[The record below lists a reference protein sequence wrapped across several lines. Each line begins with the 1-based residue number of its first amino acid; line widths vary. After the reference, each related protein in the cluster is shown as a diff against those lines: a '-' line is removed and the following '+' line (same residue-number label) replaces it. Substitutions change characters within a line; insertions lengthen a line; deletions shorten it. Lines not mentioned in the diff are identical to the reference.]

1 MTILL
6 EEEYAH
12 TSCMEAVPRVVS
24 NPDVV
29 AKAAALRLT
38 LRERAGET
46 DRLARLPE
54 ATVVDLEQ
62 ARLFEITM
70 PRRYGGLQLDVR
82 TYMDAMVELGRGDAS
97 VAWAAT
103 LVNINNWFI
112 ATLFPPEVSE
122 EVFAKPG
129 ARAAAVL
136 QPRSC
141 KVRKVT
147 GGFQIDEGVWPFN
160 SGVYHAQWD
169 VLGFPAQDEAGG
181 YLAFALLPI
190 SDVQILDDWDTI
202 GVRGSGSS
210 SVAVRNVFVP
220 DIRISRPDSAQFGKY
235 KSTQLEHEWLYRAAF
250 VPLGQIIIAFPAL
263 GAGLGALDIFM
274 EQLPRRAIAY
284 SPYTKQR
291 EAPVTHLQL
300 GEASAKIDA
309 TRMIIANAA
318 DEIERHAKA
327 GTAMDQMIQARIR
340 RDTGF
345 ASRLIWEG
353 IDLLAGASGGSF
365 ASVAHP
371 LNRIWHD
378 ARVASL
384 HATLVPSTVFE
395 LYGRMMCGLD
405 SWS

>member
-12 TSCMEAVPRVVS
+12 TTGQAAE
-24 NPDVV
+24 PDVV
-29 AKAAALRLT
+29 AKAAALRLK
-38 LRERAGET
+38 LRERASET
-46 DRLARLPE
+46 DRLARLPDS
-54 ATVVDLEQ
+54 TVADLEA
-62 ARLFEITM
+62 ARLFEITT

-82 TYMDAMVELGRGDAS
+82 TYLDAMVELGRGDAS
-97 VAWAAT
+97 VSWAAT
-103 LVNINNWFI
+103 LVNINNWFV

-129 ARAAAVL
+129 ARTAAVL

-141 KVRKVT
+141 KVRKVS
-147 GGFQIDEGVWPFN
+147 GGYHIEEGLWPFN

-169 VLGFPAQDEAGG
+169 MLGFPVRDEAGSFQ
-181 YLAFALLPI
+181 YLAFAVLPI
-190 SDVQILDDWDTI
+190 ADVLILNDWDTI

-210 SVAVRNVFVP
+210 SVAVRDVFVP
-220 DIRISRPDSAQFGKY
+220 EIRVTRADSARPGLY
-235 KSTQLEHEWLYRAAF
+235 NSTQLEHEWLYRAAF
-250 VPLGQIIIAFPAL
+250 TPLAQIIIAFPAL
-263 GAGLGALDIFM
+263 GAGLAALDVFM
-274 EQLPRRAIAY
+274 AQLPRRSITATPY
-284 SPYTKQR
+284 SKQG
-291 EAPVTHLQL
+291 EAPITHLQL
-300 GEASAKIDA
+300 GEASARIDA
-309 TRMIIANAA
+309 ARMIISNAA

-327 GTAMDQMIQARIR
+327 GIVMEQMTQARIR

-345 ASRLIWEG
+345 ASRLVWEG
-353 IDLLAGASGGSF
+353 IDQLAGACGGSF

-384 HATLVPSTVFE
+384 HASLVPSTVFE

-405 SWS
+405 PWMMSL

>member
-1 MTILL
+1 MTIFV
-6 EEEYAH
+6 EEHAH
-12 TSCMEAVPRVVS
+12 TSQMAAE
-24 NPDVV
+24 PDVI
-29 AKAAALRLT
+29 AKAAALRHT
-38 LRERAGET
+38 LRERATET
-46 DRLARLPE
+46 DRLAKLPE
-54 ATVVDLEQ
+54 STVADLEE
-62 ARLFEITM
+62 ARLFEITT

-97 VAWAAT
+97 VSWAAT

-129 ARAAAVL
+129 ARVAAVL

-141 KVRKVT
+141 KVHRVS
-147 GGFQIDEGVWPFN
+147 GGFHIEEGLWPFN
-160 SGVYHAQWD
+160 SGVYHALWD
-169 VLGFPAQDEAGG
+169 ILGFPVRDEAGG
-181 YLAFALLPI
+181 YLALAVLPI
-190 SDVQILDDWDTI
+190 TDVRILDDWDTI

-210 SVAVRNVFVP
+210 SVAVRDVFVP
-220 DIRISRPDSAQFGKY
+220 DIRVSRADSARSGLY

-250 VPLGQIIIAFPAL
+250 TPLAQIIIAFPAL
-263 GAGLGALDIFM
+263 GAGLAALDIFT
-274 EQLPRRAIAY
+274 EQLPRRAITA
-284 SPYTKQR
+284 SPYSKQG

-309 TRMIIANAA
+309 ARMIIANAA

-327 GTAMDQMIQARIR
+327 GSVMEQMTQARIR

-353 IDLLAGASGGSF
+353 IDLLAGACGGSF

-384 HATLVPSTVFE
+384 HASLVPSTVFE

-405 SWS
+405 AWPMSL

>member
-1 MTILL
+1 MTIFI
-6 EEEYAH
+6 EQEYAD
-12 TSCMEAVPRVVS
+12 TPQGAAET
-24 NPDVV
+24 DVV
-29 AKAAALRLT
+29 AKAAALCLR
-38 LRERAGET
+38 LRERATET

-54 ATVVDLEQ
+54 STVADLEE
-62 ARLFEITM
+62 ARLFEITT

-82 TYMDAMVELGRGDAS
+82 TFMDAMVELGRGDAS
-97 VAWAAT
+97 VSWVAT

-112 ATLFPPEVSE
+112 ATLFPPQVSE

-129 ARAAAVL
+129 ARVAAVL

-141 KVRKVT
+141 KVRRVS
-147 GGFQIDEGVWPFN
+147 GGFHIEHGLWPFN

-169 VLGFPAQDEAGG
+169 MLGFPVFDEAGVFQH
-181 YLAFALLPI
+181 LAFAVLPI
-190 SDVQILDDWDTI
+190 ADVRILDDWDTI

-210 SVAVRNVFVP
+210 SVAVRDVFVP
-220 DIRISRPDSAQFGKY
+220 DIRISRPDSARFGKY

-250 VPLGQIIIAFPAL
+250 TPLAQIIIAFPVL
-263 GAGLGALDIFM
+263 GAGLAALDVFM
-274 EQLPRRAIAY
+274 AQLPKRAITA
-284 SPYTKQR
+284 SPYSKQG

-309 TRMIIANAA
+309 ARMIIANAA

-327 GTAMDQMIQARIR
+327 GSSMDHMTQARIR

-345 ASRLIWEG
+345 ASRLVWEG
-353 IDLLAGASGGSF
+353 IDILAGACGGSF

-384 HATLVPSTVFE
+384 HASLVPSTVFE

-405 SWS
+405 PWGMSL

>member
-38 LRERAGET
+38 LRERARET

-54 ATVVDLEQ
+54 ATVADLEKT
-62 ARLFEITM
+62 RLFEITT
-70 PRRYGGLQLDVR
+70 PRRYGGLQLDAR

-141 KVRKVT
+141 KVRKVS

-220 DIRISRPDSAQFGKY
+220 DIRISRPRQCPV
-235 KSTQLEHEWLYRAAF
+235 R
-250 VPLGQIIIAFPAL
+250 QIQVDAVGTRMA
-263 GAGLGALDIFM
+263 
-274 EQLPRRAIAY
+274 LPRGVRSSGADHHCVSSTGRWTRCARYIHGA
-284 SPYTKQR
+284 TT
-291 EAPVTHLQL
+291 A
-300 GEASAKIDA
+300 ASDRVLALYK
-309 TRMIIANAA
+309 
-318 DEIERHAKA
+318 
-327 GTAMDQMIQARIR
+327 TA
-340 RDTGF
+340 
-345 ASRLIWEG
+345 
-353 IDLLAGASGGSF
+353 
-365 ASVAHP
+365 
-371 LNRIWHD
+371 
-378 ARVASL
+378 
-384 HATLVPSTVFE
+384 
-395 LYGRMMCGLD
+395 
-405 SWS
+405 